1 MNDKLNTPSRRAYQL
16 AKEMG
21 ERMLNEF
28 IPETDPEQE
37 KRSKELAVSD
47 LEAITYLKGSTAFM
61 GYFMRRVQQKANAL
75 ENQLKYAQIT
85 PEERESVRQ
94 RFILLEDMQ
103 NLLSADEAQCKAYLS
118 APHGPNGLAQ

>member
-1 MNDKLNTPSRRAYQL
+1 MNDKPNTPSRRAYQL

-28 IPETDPEQE
+28 IPESDPELE
-37 KRSKELAVSD
+37 KRTKELAVSD
-47 LEAITYLKGSTAFM
+47 LEAITYLKGSAAFTN
-61 GYFMRRVQQKANAL
+61 YFMRRVQQKSDAL

-118 APHGPNGLAQ
+118 APHGPNGLAE